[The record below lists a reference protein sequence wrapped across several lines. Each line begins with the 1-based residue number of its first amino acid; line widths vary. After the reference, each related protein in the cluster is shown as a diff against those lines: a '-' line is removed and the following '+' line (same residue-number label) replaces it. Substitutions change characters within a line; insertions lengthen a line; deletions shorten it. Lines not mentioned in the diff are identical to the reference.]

1 MTDINVIRQKIES
14 RLAYV
19 QKEID
24 FANSDLGNVYKH
36 HHYCGY
42 LQGLDGTFGEKQF
55 LTKLL
60 ELIDEEEEHGYKF

>member
-1 MTDINVIRQKIES
+1 MATMEEIKQKLEN

-19 QKEID
+19 QREID
-24 FANSDLGNVYKH
+24 FVNSDKGNVYKH

-55 LTKLL
+55 LTKMI
-60 ELIDEEEEHGYKF
+60 EFVSEVDEHEYKF

>member
-14 RLAYV
+14 RLAYI

-24 FANSDLGNVYKH
+24 FCNADISNVFKH
-36 HHYCGY
+36 QHYCGY

-55 LTKLL
+55 LTKML